1 MLQIADLTYR
11 IAGRSLFERASATI
25 PDGAR
30 VGLVGKNGAG
40 KTTLLRLILREID
53 ADGGEIQLTSGLKLG
68 TVAQEMP
75 SVSDSLVDFVLK
87 ADRERTALLAEAEH
101 AGDPQRIADIHHR
114 LADIEAHRAVPRAA
128 RILAGLG
135 FSEDMQSR
143 PLGDFSGGWRMRV
156 ALAAALFAAPDL
168 LLLDEPTNHLDLEA
182 TMWLESFLA
191 SYPNTVIV
199 VSHDREL
206 LNKVV
211 DRILHVDGG
220 KLVLYS
226 GGYDRFER
234 TRRERLA
241 HQAALASRQMAER
254 RHIQAFV
261 DRFRAKASKARQAQS
276 RIKALERMEPVV
288 AVAEE
293 KVVRFEFPSPEK
305 LPPPLL
311 VLDGAVAGYEPD
323 APILSRLSLRVD
335 PDDRIAL
342 LGANGNGKST
352 LIKLLAGRLA
362 PLRGLRRAS
371 GKLKVGY
378 FAQHQADELD
388 LAATPFGHMKHLM
401 PKSDDAQV
409 RAHLGRFGFT
419 QMRAEVKAG
428 ALSGGEKA
436 RLLFALMSR
445 NAPNLMLLDEPTNHL
460 DIDAREALV
469 EALNDYDGAV
479 IIVSH
484 DPHTIELTADRLW
497 LVKDGTVDAY
507 EGDLDDYRA
516 LLFDERRGKSNGVG
530 KDETGNRSGGDA
542 GKLSKRDIRRA
553 NADARAAVA
562 HLKRAAEAA
571 ARRVERLTAEMAKLE
586 VLLAEP
592 EAYLGPTARLMEL
605 QIQLGDVKR
614 ALASAEEAWLTAQEA
629 LDTANAGP

>member
-1 MLQIADLTYR
+1 MLQITDLTYR
-11 IAGRSLFERASATI
+11 IAGRALFERASATI

-30 VGLVGKNGAG
+30 VGLVGRNGAG
-40 KTTLLRLILREID
+40 KTTLLRLIMGEIEP
-53 ADGGEIQLTSGLKLG
+53 DGGELQRSTGLKLG

-75 SVSDSLVDFVLK
+75 STADSLVDFVLK
-87 ADRERTALLAEAEH
+87 ADRERTELLAEAEH
-101 AGDPQRIADIHHR
+101 AKDPQRIADIHHR
-114 LADIEAHRAVPRAA
+114 LADIEAHRATPRAA

-135 FSEDMQSR
+135 FDEAAQAR
-143 PLGDFSGGWRMRV
+143 PLSDFSGGWRMRV
-156 ALAAALFAAPDL
+156 ALAAVLFAAPDL

-182 TMWLESFLA
+182 TMWLENYLA
-191 SYPNTVIV
+191 SYPHTVVV

-254 RHIQAFV
+254 RRIQAFV
-261 DRFRAKASKARQAQS
+261 DRFRAKATKARQAQS
-276 RIKALERMEPVV
+276 RLKALARMEPIV

-293 KVVRFEFPSPEK
+293 KSVSFDFPSPEP

-311 VLDGAVAGYEPD
+311 TLDQVEVGYE
-323 APILSRLSLRVD
+323 AGRPILSRLSLRID
-335 PDDRIAL
+335 ADDRIAL

-352 LIKLLAGRLA
+352 LVKLLAGRLSPMA
-362 PLRGLRRAS
+362 GRRHASSKLR
-371 GKLKVGY
+371 VGY

-388 LAATPFGHMKHLM
+388 LAGTPFDHMARLM
-401 PKSDDAQV
+401 PKADEPQV
-409 RAHLGRFGFT
+409 RAQLGRFGFS
-419 QMRAEVKAG
+419 QQRAEVKVG

-445 NAPNLMLLDEPTNHL
+445 NAPHLMLLDEPTNHL

-469 EALNDYDGAV
+469 EAINAYEGAV
-479 IIVSH
+479 VLVSH
-484 DPHTIELTADRLW
+484 DPHLIELTADRLW
-497 LVKDGTVDAY
+497 LVKDGAVNAY
-507 EGDLDDYRA
+507 EGDLEDYRA
-516 LLFDERRGKSNGVG
+516 LLLDERRGKADGDG
-530 KDETGNRSGGDA
+530 RARSGEPA
-542 GKLSKRDIRRA
+542 GARLSKKDARRA
-553 NADARAAVA
+553 AAEARAAVA

-571 ARRVERLTAEMAKLE
+571 EKRVERLAAERAKLE
-586 VLLAEP
+586 AKLADP
-592 EAYLGPTARLMEL
+592 EVYQGPTARLMEL
-605 QIQLGDVKR
+605 QVKLGETKR
-614 ALASAEEAWLTAQEA
+614 ALAAAEEAWLEAQSTLETGADAPAEA
-629 LDTANAGP
+629 

>member
-1 MLQIADLTYR
+1 
-11 IAGRSLFERASATI
+11 
-25 PDGAR
+25 
-30 VGLVGKNGAG
+30 
-40 KTTLLRLILREID
+40 
-53 ADGGEIQLTSGLKLG
+53 
-68 TVAQEMP
+68 
-75 SVSDSLVDFVLK
+75 
-87 ADRERTALLAEAEH
+87 
-101 AGDPQRIADIHHR
+101 
-114 LADIEAHRAVPRAA
+114 
-128 RILAGLG
+128 
-135 FSEDMQSR
+135 
-143 PLGDFSGGWRMRV
+143 
-156 ALAAALFAAPDL
+156 
-168 LLLDEPTNHLDLEA
+168 
-182 TMWLESFLA
+182 
-191 SYPNTVIV
+191 
-199 VSHDREL
+199 
-206 LNKVV
+206 
-211 DRILHVDGG
+211 
-220 KLVLYS
+220 
-226 GGYDRFER
+226 
-234 TRRERLA
+234 
-241 HQAALASRQMAER
+241 
-254 RHIQAFV
+254 
-261 DRFRAKASKARQAQS
+261 
-276 RIKALERMEPVV
+276 
-288 AVAEE
+288 
-293 KVVRFEFPSPEK
+293 
-305 LPPPLL
+305 
-311 VLDGAVAGYEPD
+311 
-323 APILSRLSLRVD
+323 LSLRVD

-419 QMRAEVKAG
+419 QMRAEVKAV

-497 LVKDGTVDAY
+497 LVKDGTVAAY

-516 LLFDERRGKSNGVG
+516 LLLDERRGKSNGVG

-571 ARRVERLTAEMAKLE
+571 GRRVERLMAEMAKLE
-586 VLLAEP
+586 ARLAEP

-629 LDTANAGP
+629 LDTANAVP